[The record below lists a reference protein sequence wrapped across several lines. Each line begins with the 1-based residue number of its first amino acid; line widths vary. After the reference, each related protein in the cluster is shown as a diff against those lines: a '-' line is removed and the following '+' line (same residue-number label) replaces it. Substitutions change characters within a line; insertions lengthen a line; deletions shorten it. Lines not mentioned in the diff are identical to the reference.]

1 MYSQRHHVGRKLLSL
16 SRRGAWGQVV
26 VAAMLITV
34 LPSLVLVWLWNSRHV
49 GVAMPMGV
57 ISGAAIACLL
67 FILLGYAL
75 LIKYPVS
82 IVRLRRY
89 LNTLAAGGIPDE
101 VTLTEEEDDL
111 AAVQRHMERIVKLAE
126 DRIFLLERRHAVE
139 LEAERQRV
147 MVESMGAMCHHLG
160 QPSSVMGMCLFCL
173 KNKPQPEKIPEIIKD
188 MEEAFE
194 DISRLLEE
202 FRNLASYAS
211 EPYLT
216 SSSAQQGNPAT
227 RIIKV

>member
-1 MYSQRHHVGRKLLSL
+1 M
-16 SRRGAWGQVV
+16 
-26 VAAMLITV
+26 ITV
-34 LPSLVLVWLWNSRHV
+34 LPALILVWFWSGRGDG
-49 GVAMPMGV
+49 GVMPPGAV
-57 ISGAAIACLL
+57 CGAAIAILI

-89 LNTLAAGGIPDE
+89 LSTLAAGGIPDA

-126 DRIFLLERRHAVE
+126 DRVYMLERRHAVE

-160 QPSSVMGMCLFCL
+160 QPSTVLGMCLFRL
-173 KNKPQPEKIPEIIKD
+173 KNQPRPEDIPEILKD
-188 MEEAFE
+188 MEDAFE
-194 DISRLLEE
+194 SMIQLLEE
-202 FRNLASYAS
+202 FRNLAAYAS
-211 EPYLT
+211 EPYLASFSPQT
-216 SSSAQQGNPAT
+216 GKPDT